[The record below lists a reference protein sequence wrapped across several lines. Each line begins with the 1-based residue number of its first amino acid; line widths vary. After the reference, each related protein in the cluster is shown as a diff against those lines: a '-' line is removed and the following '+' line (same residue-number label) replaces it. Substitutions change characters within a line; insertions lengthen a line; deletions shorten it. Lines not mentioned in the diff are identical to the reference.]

1 MEAPVSDT
9 REERMEARFEER
21 ENERR
26 RQFGPND
33 PNIDFEDDDDLE
45 PAPFMAGDISDT
57 DIEYDA
63 WKDDRLDPQRNA

>member
-1 MEAPVSDT
+1 MSDT

-26 RQFGPND
+26 RQFTSSND
-33 PNIDFEDDDDLE
+33 PNIDFEDDDDDDLE
-45 PAPFMAGDISDT
+45 PAPFLAGDISDT

-63 WKDDRLDPQRNA
+63 WKDDRLDPDRNR